1 MFLVTEVFLC
11 DWFIFPI
18 TAASCALLT
27 PPTLTCWI
35 LFHFHGF
42 SALWA
47 IEKYSTVSTASS
59 PSVKNFPHLCPS
71 KLKAWGTY
79 AGKGACSLLSLTPH
93 SSSSLQAAREA
104 PRAGL
109 CKRGNILLSDQE
121 FLVALFFLF
130 LFSMWQIL
138 IWVGCSLCARNCSRC
153 WGYGGNQGRKD
164 FWPQGILIQGYS
176 NAASLLRMFWV
187 TCLED
192 LIYPQIVRHSWGSSL
207 SFPLGIPFLHYG

>member
-1 MFLVTEVFLC
+1 MLQC
-11 DWFIFPI
+11 
-18 TAASCALLT
+18 
-27 PPTLTCWI
+27 
-35 LFHFHGF
+35 
-42 SALWA
+42 
-47 IEKYSTVSTASS
+47 YSFGSS
-59 PSVKNFPHLCPS
+59 HPYPLLCPQVC
-71 KLKAWGTY
+71 G
-79 AGKGACSLLSLTPH
+79 LLYLCLCLYSCPANRFISVIFLDSVYMNCPH

-104 PRAGL
+104 PMAGL
-109 CKRGNILLSDQE
+109 CKGGNVLLSDQE

-164 FWPQGILIQGYS
+164 FWPQGMSIQGYP
-176 NAASLLRMFWV
+176 NAASLLRIFWI